1 MAEEDIKMRC
11 LELAIEQAKREQPAE
26 YRAFVADLQTWF
38 YNQIVTPQKGGQAK
52 VSKDAKALL
61 E

>member
-1 MAEEDIKMRC
+1 MTEEDIKLRC
-11 LELAIEQAKREQPAE
+11 LELAIERARQEFPDD
-26 YRAFVADLQTWF
+26 YRAYVADLQTWF
-38 YNQIVTPQKGGQAK
+38 YNRVVTQQKGGQAK